1 MFDGITHTTHTTGSA
16 SPETAPL
23 TATSPPPQHTPP
35 TRRVLAR
42 RRSFLARWLAAGPA
56 AAAAAVAR
64 SLGLTPNREL
74 VAVALAYGV
83 QGVKIRMAGLAESYL
98 LKDTLHLTPAAVTS
112 LLSIAHVPWVVKPL
126 YGFISDNFPIAG
138 ERRRP
143 YLVACGLVG
152 SLAFWCL
159 GSGGVSTLTP
169 LSACALITLTELA
182 VAFSDVVVD
191 AVVVEQAR
199 GESQSAAGALQSL
212 CWGAQAVGSLSSAY
226 AAGWVIDRAG
236 PRPVLAA
243 MAAFPLLVALA
254 AGFIREVPHCPPPLA
269 TPGSARLS
277 GLPAKLAAIGAQ
289 ARALLATLLRPDI
302 LGPAA
307 FIWAYHASP
316 SAGQALFFF
325 YSEPASAG
333 GLGFSPEFIGRIQ
346 LLDGVASLAGMW
358 AFNAYL
364 RRVPLRTIFV
374 WIIWASAAAGG
385 TQLVL
390 VTRANLALGLS
401 DKLFVAGD
409 SVLLTALGR
418 IALMPCLVLAARI
431 CPPGV
436 EGSLFAA
443 LMSLSNAGGGA
454 GELIG
459 AALTAKLGVKA
470 GNFGGLPILVGIC
483 ALASLLPL
491 ALMGLVGKAG
501 AAGAAAE
508 EGEGAERS
516 PKGGE
521 GGGVV

>member
-1 MFDGITHTTHTTGSA
+1 M
-16 SPETAPL
+16 
-23 TATSPPPQHTPP
+23 
-35 TRRVLAR
+35 
-42 RRSFLARWLAAGPA
+42 
-56 AAAAAVAR
+56 
-64 SLGLTPNREL
+64 
-74 VAVALAYGV
+74 
-83 QGVKIRMAGLAESYL
+83 
-98 LKDTLHLTPAAVTS
+98 
-112 LLSIAHVPWVVKPL
+112 
-126 YGFISDNFPIAG
+126 
-138 ERRRP
+138 RRP
-143 YLVACGLVG
+143 R
-152 SLAFWCL
+152 
-159 GSGGVSTLTP
+159 
-169 LSACALITLTELA
+169 
-182 VAFSDVVVD
+182 
-191 AVVVEQAR
+191 R
-199 GESQSAAGALQSL
+199 G
-212 CWGAQAVGSLSSAY
+212 
-226 AAGWVIDRAG
+226 
-236 PRPVLAA
+236 RP
-243 MAAFPLLVALA
+243 F
-254 AGFIREVPHCPPPLA
+254 
-269 TPGSARLS
+269 
-277 GLPAKLAAIGAQ
+277 
-289 ARALLATLLRPDI
+289 
-302 LGPAA
+302 
-307 FIWAYHASP
+307 
-316 SAGQALFFF
+316 FFF
-325 YSEPASAG
+325 YSNPAPRG

-346 LLDGVASLAGMW
+346 LLDGVASLAGVW

-459 AALTAKLGVKA
+459 AALTAKLSIKA